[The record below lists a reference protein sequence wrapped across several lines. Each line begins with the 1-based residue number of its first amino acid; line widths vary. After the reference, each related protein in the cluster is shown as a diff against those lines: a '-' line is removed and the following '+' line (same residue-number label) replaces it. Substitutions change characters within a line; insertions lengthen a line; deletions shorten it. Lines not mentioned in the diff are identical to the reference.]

1 MKCLVREKLATCLY
15 ITVPA
20 SKASTPPPVVYMKDS
35 NGAAEVYY
43 DGQQPEDMPIGTTDK
58 LLLEI
63 RDLLRMK
70 MSTKA

>member
-1 MKCLVREKLATCLY
+1 
-15 ITVPA
+15 
-20 SKASTPPPVVYMKDS
+20 MKDS